1 MTTSVLLGSQALILV
16 RRYLQHS
23 VSLSDD
29 HIYACSYWFDCSIT
43 VQYRVYSKVFF
54 WFDMIWLII
63 ILEEFH
69 IEEKKMFQIWIIFFV
84 FVSSEL
90 TINKTKIDETGIRF
104 PGINSKDV
112 SKEPDVFS
120 TFFELGKQER
130 RMDKGMYVL

>member
-1 MTTSVLLGSQALILV
+1 MTTSVLPSSLALILV
-16 RRYLQHS
+16 RRYLHYS

-43 VQYRVYSKVFF
+43 VQYRRKVFF
-54 WFDMIWLII
+54 WFDMIWLFI

-69 IEEKKMFQIWIIFFV
+69 IEEKSCFKSASVFFA

-104 PGINSKDV
+104 SGINSKDV

-120 TFFELGKQER
+120 TIFELEKQER

>member
-1 MTTSVLLGSQALILV
+1 MTTSVLPGSLALILV

-43 VQYRVYSKVFF
+43 VQYRRKVFF
-54 WFDMIWLII
+54 WLDMIWLVI

-69 IEEKKMFQIWIIFFV
+69 IEEKSCFKSAFVFFV

-104 PGINSKDV
+104 PGTNSKNV
-112 SKEPDVFS
+112 YKESDVFS
-120 TFFELGKQER
+120 TFFELEKQER
-130 RMDKGMYVL
+130 RIDKGMHVL

>member
-1 MTTSVLLGSQALILV
+1 MTW
-16 RRYLQHS
+16 Y
-23 VSLSDD
+23 D
-29 HIYACSYWFDCSIT
+29 
-43 VQYRVYSKVFF
+43 
-54 WFDMIWLII
+54 LII

-69 IEEKKMFQIWIIFFV
+69 IEEKSCFKSAFVFFV

-90 TINKTKIDETGIRF
+90 TINKTKIDERGIRF

-120 TFFELGKQER
+120 TFFELEKQER